1 MEPNS
6 LITKT
11 AQLLSFYHI
20 TASQLRQNIS
30 DYFNEGELRNLC
42 FDIGTDYENLLG
54 STKSDRARELITWCM
69 RQGLME
75 ELLMKCGELRP
86 HVFPASNFTQLSGM
100 NFPQATKVYKVVEE
114 QVQQDEYAAA
124 TFARLSVQPNSQS
137 RQVALAAILAELT
150 EKTLILRT

>member
-1 MEPNS
+1 
-6 LITKT
+6 
-11 AQLLSFYHI
+11 
-20 TASQLRQNIS
+20 
-30 DYFNEGELRNLC
+30 
-42 FDIGTDYENLLG
+42 
-54 STKSDRARELITWCM
+54 
-69 RQGLME
+69 
-75 ELLMKCGELRP
+75 MKCGELRP

-150 EKTLILRT
+150 EKDPDFVNLSHTHQVDCAIAPFNGGGVKNAIAKPLQNLLNAFFAAMSIVDFHFF